1 MGKSYLGRTMTAP
14 AAPAIPCPQCKRP
27 LGAGVKRCIYC
38 GYTRLLSA
46 PGTPE
51 HAAETAAA
59 EADAKKLERQ
69 KVIYQHGMGLGKT
82 STKTSM
88 AEQLRRQTPLV
99 RILIGLPLFLVLFLL
114 MPFKAFKM
122 VKEVFRP

>member
-1 MGKSYLGRTMTAP
+1 
-14 AAPAIPCPQCKRP
+14 
-27 LGAGVKRCIYC
+27 VKRCIYC

-51 HAAETAAA
+51 YEAEKKLA

-82 STKTSM
+82 STKPGLV
-88 AEQLRRQTPLV
+88 ERLRRETPLV
-99 RILIGLPLFLVLFLL
+99 RALIMLPLFPLL
-114 MPFKAFKM
+114 LLTVPFKAFKM

>member
-1 MGKSYLGRTMTAP
+1 MTASRP
-14 AAPAIPCPQCKRP
+14 AAAIPCPKCKRP

-51 HAAETAAA
+51 YEAEQAAA
-59 EADAKKLERQ
+59 QLDAKNLERQ

-82 STKTSM
+82 STKPGM
-88 AEQLRRQTPLV
+88 VEQLRRQTPLV
-99 RILIGLPLFLVLFLL
+99 RVMIGLPLFLVLFLV

>member
-1 MGKSYLGRTMTAP
+1 MTAP
-14 AAPAIPCPQCKRP
+14 APSTPCPKCKRP
-27 LGAGVKRCIYC
+27 LAAGVKRCIYC
-38 GYTRLLSA
+38 GYTRILAA

-51 HAAETAAA
+51 YEAEKAAA

-82 STKTSM
+82 SAKPGF
-88 AEQLRRQTPLV
+88 AERLREQTLLV
-99 RILIGLPLFLVLFLL
+99 RVLVMLPLFPLLL
-114 MPFKAFKM
+114 MTVPFKAFKV